1 MKKYFV
7 LGVAVLFC
15 NISHA
20 AVYMIDFKCNQEAY
34 KVFATKTLEE
44 LDGEFLEGSKK
55 LARYHD
61 LTTGKGI
68 VIVEADDPTLVI
80 EFARGWSE
88 VCDSAI
94 VPVVDD
100 KKAMEILTRQLSV
113 YLLREGFNKDMVL
126 FPPEVVIRA
135 EKQSTLEVFCR
146 TYALQ

>member
-15 NISHA
+15 NISQA
-20 AVYMIDFKCNQEAY
+20 AVYMIDFKCDQEAY
-34 KVFATKTLEE
+34 KVFATMTLEE
-44 LDGEFLEGSKK
+44 LDDQFLEGSSK

-61 LTTGKGI
+61 LTTGSGV

-80 EFARGWSE
+80 EFANGWSA

-100 KKAMEILTRQLSV
+100 KKAMEILNR
-113 YLLREGFNKDMVL
+113 
-126 FPPEVVIRA
+126 
-135 EKQSTLEVFCR
+135 
-146 TYALQ
+146 

>member
-1 MKKYFV
+1 MKKYFI

-61 LTTGKGI
+61 LTTGNGI

-80 EFARGWSE
+80 EFANGWSE

-100 KKAMEILTRQLSV
+100 KKAMEILTR
-113 YLLREGFNKDMVL
+113 
-126 FPPEVVIRA
+126 
-135 EKQSTLEVFCR
+135 
-146 TYALQ
+146 